1 MRNSGALA
9 VVEGIG
15 DNGCEYMTGG
25 IVTILGTTGVNFAAG
40 MTGGFAYVLDECGNF
55 AKRTNPELVELLD
68 VATLAIHQEH
78 LRGII
83 TAHLNETGS
92 SRAEEILANFDSYVP
107 KFRLIK
113 PKSSD
118 VKSLLGH
125 TSRSSAELRIQ
136 AQ

>member
-1 MRNSGALA
+1 
-9 VVEGIG
+9 
-15 DNGCEYMTGG
+15 
-25 IVTILGTTGVNFAAG
+25 

-68 VATLAIHQEH
+68 VADLAIHPGAPARHHHGAPQRDRQLARRGDTGQ
-78 LRGII
+78 LR
-83 TAHLNETGS
+83 L
-92 SRAEEILANFDSYVP
+92 YVP